1 MKRKWILYSSVAAG
15 VVILGLF
22 VAGWILSRRFE
33 PIVREQTIGYLSRR
47 FDADVTL
54 SGFKVAMG
62 WRDPIRVLMNKG
74 RGAII
79 KARIEGLSLR
89 PRSLP
94 YKDPIFAIDKLEF
107 RFDLSTFW
115 DRPVIIDEINLD
127 TFTINVPPKEDR
139 AHVVPKEEPGKSQ
152 APPEQQQP
160 AQPSEKKP
168 AVLVKLITA
177 KTAILRMLPKDPN
190 KVPLKFDIY
199 NLRLT
204 DAGPGV
210 PMKFTVYMKNAKP
223 PGIINAEGSFGPWSS
238 KSPAETP
245 LNGTYS
251 FDNADLG
258 VFKGIAGK
266 LNSTGRFEGTLQ
278 YLDVKGEARVP
289 DFRLTHANNAV
300 PLATTFSAIV
310 DGTNGNTFLDPVE
323 ATLGNTVFTVTGSIA
338 RWHEDKGKTITLK
351 AKFIRGRIE
360 DCLRLAMPGESTVLR
375 GAIELDTDIEIPPKK
390 VPVLEKLELKGRFR
404 MKDALFT
411 SPELRKH
418 IDDYSRRSQGKPF
431 DDEIRNV
438 RCNIAGTFH
447 FGGGRFRATA
457 LSASLPGI
465 QASLPGVYYFRS
477 ERLDFHGDIKLDAKL
492 SQMMK
497 TSWKRWALKPVDPFF
512 AKKGAGTYVKVK
524 VVGTRS
530 KPEFGRE

>member
-1 MKRKWILYSSVAAG
+1 MKRKWILYTSIGAG
-15 VVILGLF
+15 VFVVGLF
-22 VAGWILSRRFE
+22 VAGWVLSKRFE
-33 PIVREQTIGYLSRR
+33 PLVREQSVSYLSRR
-47 FDADVTL
+47 FDADVSLTRF
-54 SGFKVAMG
+54 SVAMG
-62 WRDPIRVLMNKG
+62 WRDPLKVLMSKG

-107 RFDLSTFW
+107 RFDLSTLW
-115 DRPVIIDEINLD
+115 DRPVIIEEINLE

-139 AHVVPKEEPGKSQ
+139 AAIVPGTEPAKTE
-152 APPEQQQP
+152 APAAP
-160 AQPSEKKP
+160 AEKKP
-168 AVLVKLITA
+168 GALLVKLITA

-223 PGIINAEGSFGPWSS
+223 PGIINAEGSFGPWNSR
-238 KSPAETP
+238 SPSETP
-245 LNGTYS
+245 VDGTYS
-251 FDNADLG
+251 FDNADLS

-266 LNSTGRFEGTLQ
+266 LNSTGKFQGTLQ
-278 YLDVKGEARVP
+278 YLEVNGEARVP
-289 DFRLTHANNAV
+289 DFRLTHANNPV
-300 PLATTFSAIV
+300 PLSTTFAAIV

-323 ATLGNTVFTVTGSIA
+323 ATLGNTVFTVNGSIA
-338 RWHEDKGKTITLK
+338 RWQEDKGKTIALK

-360 DCLRLAMPGESTVLR
+360 DCLRLAMPGESTFLR
-375 GAIELDTDIEIPPKK
+375 GAIELETDIEIPPEK
-390 VPVLEKLELKGRFR
+390 VPVLQKLQLNGRFR

-411 SPELRKH
+411 SPDLRKQ

-431 DDEIRNV
+431 DEEIRNV

-447 FGGGRFRATA
+447 FGGGRFQAHT

-465 QASLPGVYYFRS
+465 QASLPGVYYFKS
-477 ERLDFHGDIKLDAKL
+477 EKLNFRGEIKLDAKL

-512 AKKGAGTYVKVK
+512 SKKGAGTYVKVK
-524 VVGTRS
+524 VTGTRS